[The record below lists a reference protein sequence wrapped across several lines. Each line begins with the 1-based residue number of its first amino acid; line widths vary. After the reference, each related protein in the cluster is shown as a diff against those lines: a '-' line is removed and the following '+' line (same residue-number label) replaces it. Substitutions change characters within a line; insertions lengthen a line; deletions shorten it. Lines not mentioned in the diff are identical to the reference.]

1 MPHDLTEANLNAIAT
16 PTPTITL
23 SEAVAPDASP
33 SPSDDDNF
41 ETNYDGI
48 DWQRLGRYQKP
59 FKALERNP
67 SFIYK
72 YGYRLQHRTTKRLYW
87 ECKYCHQHAQP
98 GGRFDITSATS
109 SASRHLAEERK
120 GHGYNKHGIIE
131 FDKKR
136 KATVLEVLSKK
147 HMISQGLTNDLI
159 GGFNKTT
166 FQQAVI
172 EWITN
177 NNHPLREVETPSFR
191 VMIAAANP
199 DAEKWIWKSH
209 RSVRLHIMQDY
220 EAYQAAVIDEL
231 ACARSKL
238 HFSFDGWTT
247 RSGKHSLTGV
257 CVHHLNREGRVVD
270 YLIALPELLG
280 RHTGINYAEVIGNVL
295 THFNVSKE
303 RLGYFITDNAANNGT
318 CINHLS
324 TKLNFKKEDRWI
336 RCAAH
341 TLNLAAQS
349 ILFGKDKDAYENEE
363 ANIPVR

>member
-1 MPHDLTEANLNAIAT
+1 MDIGFNIAPASDYTGNANIAISMLYLVADSISPLPLLLRPDTLQKKGKATAITNMAKLNLIRSGKQQSLKYL
-16 PTPTITL
+16 IKSIRSL
-23 SEAVAPDASP
+23 
-33 SPSDDDNF
+33 
-41 ETNYDGI
+41 
-48 DWQRLGRYQKP
+48 
-59 FKALERNP
+59 KAL
-67 SFIYK
+67 
-72 YGYRLQHRTTKRLYW
+72 Q
-87 ECKYCHQHAQP
+87 
-98 GGRFDITSATS
+98 
-109 SASRHLAEERK
+109 
-120 GHGYNKHGIIE
+120 
-131 FDKKR
+131 
-136 KATVLEVLSKK
+136 
-147 HMISQGLTNDLI
+147 MI
-159 GGFNKTT
+159 
-166 FQQAVI
+166 QQAVI

-220 EAYQAAVIDEL
+220 EAYQPAVINEL

-318 CINHLS
+318 CIDHLS
-324 TKLNFKKEDRWI
+324 TKLDFKKEDRWI

-349 ILFGKDKDAYENEE
+349 ILFGKDKDAYENEDS
-363 ANIPVR
+363 NIPVR